1 MKKRLPIIFFA
12 FVIATNAQSDLK
24 SFFKLS
30 GPIKTW
36 VLFHPFKAKKSLRIS
51 METNRVADSIRKTN
65 LLDGD
70 PAGGQVDAFRHAY
83 WMARLRQELGKSSA
97 RSLGKA
103 HERDNYITYKKMKL
117 EDGVVPDEISSKMD
131 LYNNEEGLKL
141 ITKNS
146 KVSKKGLIFRIVNA
160 IHQGKMKIIKKDKNG
175 NFLTCDGKIIPKESL
190 KGKWKNEKCLIFSN
204 QKVP

>member
-1 MKKRLPIIFFA
+1 MKKLLPILFFV
-12 FVIATNAQSDLK
+12 FVVSTNAQSDFK
-24 SFFKLS
+24 SFLKLS

-36 VLFHPFKAKKSLRIS
+36 VLFHPFKAKKSLEIS

-117 EDGVVPDEISSKMD
+117 EDGVVPDEISSEMD
-131 LYNNEEGLKL
+131 LYNNEEGLKI
-141 ITKNS
+141 ITRNS
-146 KVSKKGLIFRIVNA
+146 EVSKNGLIFRIVNA
-160 IHQGKMKIIKKDKNG
+160 IHHGKMKIIKKDKDG

-190 KGKWKNEKCLIFSN
+190 KRKWKNSKCLISSN
-204 QKVP
+204 QKIR